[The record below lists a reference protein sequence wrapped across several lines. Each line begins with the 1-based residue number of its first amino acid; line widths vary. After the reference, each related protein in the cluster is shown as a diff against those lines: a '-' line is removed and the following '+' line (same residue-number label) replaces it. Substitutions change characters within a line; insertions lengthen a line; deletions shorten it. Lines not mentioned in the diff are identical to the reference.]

1 MNKLY
6 SSAFGRAHHGFKQRG
21 LSKVKPRESAN
32 NSVLSKLKRTHNANN
47 VCFQRKKVAY
57 FSGKFFTLRHVKKLL
72 NGCFLVFKAMFMC
85 DGRLP
90 FHDVTITTTHY
101 LLRSAGEA
109 ESLQL
114 SPMKQ
119 IQNDEDA
126 SGGMASTAQS
136 YPRVPRKKTLEQ
148 QAVVDEILQ
157 VVADQGRRLSLSQ
170 TDYSVQKRIEFGL
183 RRQKRLTSEGSSFDD
198 SSSCAS
204 GSDLST
210 SPPPSRHSSISSF
223 SDDGKM
229 FEFSSRPRTL
239 PPLNRSRTH
248 RPFRP
253 TPPKID
259 FDEEREMNCASRLS
273 RPMSARGQR
282 SRPQRGFTL

>member
-1 MNKLY
+1 MIF
-6 SSAFGRAHHGFKQRG
+6 S
-21 LSKVKPRESAN
+21 
-32 NSVLSKLKRTHNANN
+32 
-47 VCFQRKKVAY
+47 FQNDVY
-57 FSGKFFTLRHVKKLL
+57 VS
-72 NGCFLVFKAMFMC
+72 
-85 DGRLP
+85 P
-90 FHDVTITTTHY
+90 FHDVTITTTLY

-119 IQNDEDA
+119 TQNEEDA
-126 SGGMASTAQS
+126 NGEMASTTQS

-157 VVADQGRRLSLSQ
+157 VVADQGRRISLSR

-183 RRQKRLTSEGSSFDD
+183 RRQKRLTSDGSSFDD

-223 SDDGKM
+223 SDEGGKM

-259 FDEEREMNCASRLS
+259 FDEERETNCASRLS

>member
-1 MNKLY
+1 
-6 SSAFGRAHHGFKQRG
+6 
-21 LSKVKPRESAN
+21 
-32 NSVLSKLKRTHNANN
+32 
-47 VCFQRKKVAY
+47 
-57 FSGKFFTLRHVKKLL
+57 
-72 NGCFLVFKAMFMC
+72 MF
-85 DGRLP
+85 
-90 FHDVTITTTHY
+90 
-101 LLRSAGEA
+101 RSTGEA
-109 ESLQL
+109 QTLQDFF
-114 SPMKQ
+114 SMKQ
-119 IQNDEDA
+119 IESHDSETSLNGA
-126 SGGMASTAQS
+126 MASTTQH

-210 SPPPSRHSSISSF
+210 SPPPTRQSSISSF
-223 SDDGKM
+223 SDESGKM

-248 RPFRP
+248 RPGRP
-253 TPPKID
+253 TPPKFD
-259 FDEEREMNCASRLS
+259 FDEERELNSASRLS

-282 SRPQRGFTL
+282 SRPQRGFTI

>member
-1 MNKLY
+1 MCAKWMIF
-6 SSAFGRAHHGFKQRG
+6 S
-21 LSKVKPRESAN
+21 
-32 NSVLSKLKRTHNANN
+32 
-47 VCFQRKKVAY
+47 FQNDAY
-57 FSGKFFTLRHVKKLL
+57 VS
-72 NGCFLVFKAMFMC
+72 
-85 DGRLP
+85 P
-90 FHDVTITTTHY
+90 FHDVTITTTLY
-101 LLRSAGEA
+101 SLRSAGEA
-109 ESLQL
+109 ERLQL

-119 IQNDEDA
+119 TQNDEDA
-126 SGGMASTAQS
+126 NGGMASTTQS
-136 YPRVPRKKTLEQ
+136 YPRLPRKKTLEQ

-157 VVADQGRRLSLSQ
+157 VVADQGRRMSLSQ
-170 TDYSVQKRIEFGL
+170 TDYSLQKRIEFGL

-223 SDDGKM
+223 SDEGKM

-259 FDEEREMNCASRLS
+259 FDEERETDCASRLS
-273 RPMSARGQR
+273 RPMTARGQR
-282 SRPQRGFTL
+282 SRPQRGFTLWFRELAIV

>member
-1 MNKLY
+1 MIFSFQNDVY
-6 SSAFGRAHHGFKQRG
+6 
-21 LSKVKPRESAN
+21 
-32 NSVLSKLKRTHNANN
+32 
-47 VCFQRKKVAY
+47 VCP
-57 FSGKFFTLRHVKKLL
+57 S
-72 NGCFLVFKAMFMC
+72 
-85 DGRLP
+85 
-90 FHDVTITTTHY
+90 HDVTITTTLY

-109 ESLQL
+109 EILQL

-119 IQNDEDA
+119 TQNDEDA
-126 SGGMASTAQS
+126 NGGMASKAQT

-157 VVADQGRRLSLSQ
+157 VVADQSRRKSLSQ
-170 TDYSVQKRIEFGL
+170 TDYSVQKRIEIGL
-183 RRQKRLTSEGSSFDD
+183 RRQKRLTSDGSSFDD

-204 GSDLST
+204 LCGSDLST
-210 SPPPSRHSSISSF
+210 SPPPSRQSSISSF
-223 SDDGKM
+223 SDEGGKM

-273 RPMSARGQR
+273 RPMSAHGQR
-282 SRPQRGFTL
+282 SRPQRGFTLWFRELEAV

>member
-1 MNKLY
+1 
-6 SSAFGRAHHGFKQRG
+6 
-21 LSKVKPRESAN
+21 
-32 NSVLSKLKRTHNANN
+32 
-47 VCFQRKKVAY
+47 
-57 FSGKFFTLRHVKKLL
+57 
-72 NGCFLVFKAMFMC
+72 MC
-85 DGRLP
+85 P
-90 FHDVTITTTHY
+90 SHDVTITTTPY

-109 ESLQL
+109 EKLQH

-119 IQNDEDA
+119 TQNDEDA
-126 SGGMASTAQS
+126 NGGMASTTQT
-136 YPRVPRKKTLEQ
+136 YPRLPRKKTLEQ

-157 VVADQGRRLSLSQ
+157 VVADQERRRSLSQ

-223 SDDGKM
+223 SDEGGKM

-273 RPMSARGQR
+273 RPMTARGQR

>member
-1 MNKLY
+1 MIFSFQNDVY
-6 SSAFGRAHHGFKQRG
+6 
-21 LSKVKPRESAN
+21 ES
-32 NSVLSKLKRTHNANN
+32 
-47 VCFQRKKVAY
+47 
-57 FSGKFFTLRHVKKLL
+57 
-72 NGCFLVFKAMFMC
+72 
-85 DGRLP
+85 P
-90 FHDVTITTTHY
+90 FHDVTITTTLY

-114 SPMKQ
+114 FPMKQ
-119 IQNDEDA
+119 IQNDEEVND
-126 SGGMASTAQS
+126 GMASTAQS

-157 VVADQGRRLSLSQ
+157 VVADQGRRISLSR

-223 SDDGKM
+223 SDEGKM

-259 FDEEREMNCASRLS
+259 FDEEREANCASRLS

-282 SRPQRGFTL
+282 SRPQRGFTLWLRELEVV

>member
-6 SSAFGRAHHGFKQRG
+6 SFVFAGAHHGFKQRG
-21 LSKVKPRESAN
+21 LSKAKPRDRAN
-32 NSVLSKLKRTHNANN
+32 NSVLSKLKRAHNASN
-47 VCFQRKKVAY
+47 VCFQRTNVAD
-57 FSGKFFTLRHVKKLL
+57 FSGKFFPLRHVRKTAKWTTFSFQ
-72 NGCFLVFKAMFMC
+72 NDVYVC
-85 DGRLP
+85 P
-90 FHDVTITTTHY
+90 SPDVTITTTLY

-119 IQNDEDA
+119 TQNDEDA
-126 SGGMASTAQS
+126 NGGMASTAQS

-157 VVADQGRRLSLSQ
+157 VVADQGRRISLSR

-204 GSDLST
+204 GSDLSA

-223 SDDGKM
+223 SDEGKM

-259 FDEEREMNCASRLS
+259 FDEERETNCASRLS
-273 RPMSARGQR
+273 RPVTARGQR

>member
-1 MNKLY
+1 
-6 SSAFGRAHHGFKQRG
+6 
-21 LSKVKPRESAN
+21 
-32 NSVLSKLKRTHNANN
+32 
-47 VCFQRKKVAY
+47 
-57 FSGKFFTLRHVKKLL
+57 
-72 NGCFLVFKAMFMC
+72 
-85 DGRLP
+85 
-90 FHDVTITTTHY
+90 
-101 LLRSAGEA
+101 
-109 ESLQL
+109 
-114 SPMKQ
+114 
-119 IQNDEDA
+119 
-126 SGGMASTAQS
+126 MASTTQC

-157 VVADQGRRLSLSQ
+157 VVADQGRRFSLSR
-170 TDYSVQKRIEFGL
+170 TDYSVQKRIECGL
-183 RRQKRLTSEGSSFDD
+183 RRQKRLTSDGSSFDD

-210 SPPPSRHSSISSF
+210 SPPPTRQSSISISSSS

-239 PPLNRSRTH
+239 PPLNRSRTQ

-253 TPPKID
+253 TPPKLD
-259 FDEEREMNCASRLS
+259 FDEEREINCSSRLS

>member
-1 MNKLY
+1 M
-6 SSAFGRAHHGFKQRG
+6 
-21 LSKVKPRESAN
+21 ESFFN
-32 NSVLSKLKRTHNANN
+32 
-47 VCFQRKKVAY
+47 FQ
-57 FSGKFFTLRHVKKLL
+57 SD
-72 NGCFLVFKAMFMC
+72 VFVVS
-85 DGRLP
+85 R
-90 FHDVTITTTHY
+90 DVTITTMLC
-101 LLRSAGEA
+101 LLRSTGEA
-109 ESLQL
+109 QSLQDFF
-114 SPMKQ
+114 SMKG
-119 IQNDEDA
+119 IETHDNET
-126 SGGMASTAQS
+126 SSMASTTQH

-198 SSSCAS
+198 SSSCTS
-204 GSDLST
+204 SSDLSS
-210 SPPPSRHSSISSF
+210 SPPPTRQSSISSF
-223 SDDGKM
+223 SDDSGKM

-248 RPFRP
+248 RPCRP
-253 TPPKID
+253 TPPKFD
-259 FDEEREMNCASRLS
+259 FDEEREMDCPSRLS

>member
-1 MNKLY
+1 M
-6 SSAFGRAHHGFKQRG
+6 
-21 LSKVKPRESAN
+21 
-32 NSVLSKLKRTHNANN
+32 
-47 VCFQRKKVAY
+47 
-57 FSGKFFTLRHVKKLL
+57 
-72 NGCFLVFKAMFMC
+72 
-85 DGRLP
+85 
-90 FHDVTITTTHY
+90 
-101 LLRSAGEA
+101 
-109 ESLQL
+109 
-114 SPMKQ
+114 
-119 IQNDEDA
+119 QNDEDD
-126 SGGMASTAQS
+126 SNSGMASATQC

-148 QAVVDEILQ
+148 QATVDEILE
-157 VVADQGRRLSLSQ
+157 VVADQGRRISLSGA
-170 TDYSVQKRIEFGL
+170 DYRTQKRIELGL
-183 RRQKRLTSEGSSFDD
+183 RRQKRLTSDASSFDD

-210 SPPPSRHSSISSF
+210 SPPPTPHSSTSSF

-253 TPPKID
+253 TPPKLD
-259 FDEEREMNCASRLS
+259 FDEEGEINCASRLS